1 MLVREAGHFYNQCFI
16 GEGDRRSMM
25 NLEIISRIP
34 ESPLHPVP
42 LLFVHGA
49 NAGGWVWDEYFL
61 PYFAER
67 GYAAH
72 AVSLRGHGGSGGKD
86 TLRWTSLGD
95 YVEDVRAAVAR
106 IGHPAPV
113 LIGHSMGGMV
123 VQKYLQTTAA
133 PAAVLMASVPP
144 DGLLESSIS
153 LAWRDPSLFW
163 EISLVQSLGPEAA
176 TFSTMRRALF
186 SDSAPDQQLRSYFAH
201 MQGESQRAIMD
212 MMGLDLPRVD
222 KVRSGIGRMP
232 LLVCGAEH
240 DAFFP
245 VRLVHRTA
253 RAFGTKA
260 VIFPGIAHAM
270 MLEPTWRQVADRLH
284 GWLLESLGQPEPAVA
299 AAEPAPVAE
308 PEPVAVPEPV
318 AGAVPVPEP
327 VLVSEPV
334 PEPVPTLPEPEA
346 AAPAPPLA
354 KPSGKKGNRKRAGR
368 KSRAPATEP
377 TGT

>member
-1 MLVREAGHFYNQCFI
+1 
-16 GEGDRRSMM
+16 M

-123 VQKYLQTTAA
+123 VQKYLQTTTA

-284 GWLLESLGQPEPAVA
+284 GWLLETLGQPKPAV

-308 PEPVAVPEPV
+308 PEPIAEAVPEPEPV
-318 AGAVPVPEP
+318 LVSEPEPVPEPEP

-334 PEPVPTLPEPEA
+334 PEPVLVSEPVPPVSVPTPPEPEA
-346 AAPAPPLA
+346 PAPAPPLA
-354 KPSGKKGNRKRAGR
+354 KPSRKKGNRKRTDR